1 MSDIRSRQTAPADIW
16 AEWKSKAA
24 LHLVV
29 LLITAVCASIGIV
42 TVPAGFGTII
52 LLPML
57 FSFILGVGFN
67 PDLTRALSKLLP
79 PESTRL
85 ASRTA
90 SIAVIVLATKFGTT
104 IGPEFDKIA
113 SATPALLLQ
122 EFGNLGTIALGF
134 PVAVLLLGMKREAIG
149 ATYSIGREANL
160 AIIADRYGLDS
171 PEGAG
176 VIGVYVVGTLFG
188 AIVFA
193 VMPPL
198 LNATGIF
205 SLESLAMS
213 CGVGSISMFT
223 VCTGSLVAIFPDN
236 ERLIVALGTA
246 SNLLTGA
253 TGFFLGVFVALPLAE
268 WLYRRCHSADYS
280 GSAKSKI
287 VSGGRLDGMNEN
299 RSQRLAQSFVPLAVS
314 AGLGLLSSSVASS
327 SRPVDGFVGIA
338 ILCVVTIMGLCL
350 ASFVPLKLPAIAWA
364 VFLMVLATLP
374 ASPISG
380 TILSFTAPIDLI
392 ALGTVVL
399 AYGGLSL
406 TQREFTVARNSG
418 WKIAIVAVCVMV
430 GTYLGSA
437 IIAEIA
443 LRYAV

>member
-1 MSDIRSRQTAPADIW
+1 MHPA
-16 AEWKSKAA
+16 WKNKAT
-24 LHLVV
+24 LHLVA
-29 LLITAVCASIGIV
+29 LLITAVCAAIGIV
-42 TVPAGFGTII
+42 AIPVGFGTII

-57 FSFILGVGFN
+57 FSFVLGVAFN
-67 PDLTRALSKLLP
+67 PNLTGVLARFLP
-79 PESTRL
+79 PESAQL

-90 SIAVIVLATKFGTT
+90 SIAVLVLVAKFGTT
-104 IGPEFDKIA
+104 IGPEIDKIA
-113 SATPALLLQ
+113 SATPVLLLQ

-134 PVAVLLLGMKREAIG
+134 PVAVFLLHMKREAIG

-176 VIGVYVVGTLFG
+176 VIGVYVVGTLLG

-268 WLYRRCHSADYS
+268 RLYRRYHSADHS
-280 GSAKSKI
+280 GTARSKI
-287 VSGGRLDGMNEN
+287 VFGDRVGGMSEA
-299 RSQRLAQSFVPLAVS
+299 RSQSLAQLLLPLVAS
-314 AGLGLLSSSVASS
+314 AGLGLLSSSIASS
-327 SRPVDGFVGIA
+327 SSPVDGLVGIA
-338 ILCVVTIMGLCL
+338 ILCGVAIMGISL
-350 ASFVPLKLPAIAWA
+350 ASFVPLKLPAIAWTA
-364 VFLMVLATLP
+364 FLMVLATLP
-374 ASPISG
+374 ISPISE
-380 TILSFTAPIDLI
+380 TILSFTASIDLI

-406 TQREFTVARNSG
+406 TQREFAIARNSG
-418 WKIAIVAVCVMV
+418 WKIAIVAICLMV

-443 LRYAV
+443 LRYIV